1 MIYGNGVDILE
12 KDGILCSRDIKLGF
26 KRILSEKFEILFCEL
41 MVEYRSSL
49 GFNVVR
55 RWFFDFFFGNGGG
68 FFVRWLVV
76 FILGFFFIF

>member
-12 KDGILCSRDIKLGF
+12 KDGILRSRDIKLGF
-26 KRILSEKFEILFCEL
+26 RRILSEKFEILFCEL

-68 FFVRWLVV
+68 FFVIWLVV